1 MKMRLHFLLLGT
13 LAVNLCLSG
22 GALAQTGNAG
32 DAQPDAY
39 TYERV
44 GGKEM
49 KAYVFEPPHSDYGK
63 PRAAMLV
70 FHGGAWNHGSAEW
83 TFGQARYFTS
93 LGMVGISV
101 DYRLANG
108 DTVTPFDAA
117 EDARAAV
124 RWARS
129 QAALLNIDPKR
140 IGAYGESAGGLLAAA
155 TAITEESPTKGELSA
170 VPNALVLVSPALNV
184 EKSARFLALAGKRRD
199 IASIELGEH
208 VRRGLPPTIILTG
221 AMDAAIQPRAAG
233 GILREDEASKEPLR
247 IGNLS
252 GRRTH
257 AGAAR
262 RRWGDERGSREN
274 KVRCV
279 SKGGPVFGVDGIHS
293 GDKAEKLAGLKVA
306 TRKNGTGTKR
316 VC

>member
-13 LAVNLCLSG
+13 VAVNVCLSG
-22 GALAQTGNAG
+22 GALAQTQGGG

-39 TYERV
+39 TYKRV
-44 GGKEM
+44 DGKEM
-49 KAYVFEPPHSDYGK
+49 KAYVFEPLRSEYGK

-70 FHGGAWNHGSAEW
+70 FHGGAWNRGSAAW

-101 DYRLANG
+101 DYRLADG

-124 RWARS
+124 RWARG
-129 QAALLNIDPKR
+129 QAVLLNIDPKH

-155 TAITEESPTKGELSA
+155 TAITEEGPSKDAWSA

-184 EKSARFLALAGKRRD
+184 EKSARFLALARKRQD

-208 VRRGLPPTIILTG
+208 VRRGLPPIIILTG
-221 AMDAAIQPRAAG
+221 ALDVSIPAASLVEFCEKMRQAKNRCELEIYPGVGHMLEPPEDRGTAKEEADKTRYDAYLKVDQF
-233 GILREDEASKEPLR
+233 LASMGYIP
-247 IGNLS
+247 
-252 GRRTH
+252 
-257 AGAAR
+257 
-262 RRWGDERGSREN
+262 
-274 KVRCV
+274 V
-279 SKGGPVFGVDGIHS
+279 SKPKH
-293 GDKAEKLAGLKVA
+293 
-306 TRKNGTGTKR
+306 
-316 VC
+316 

>member
-1 MKMRLHFLLLGT
+1 MKMRLHLLLLST
-13 LAVNLCLSG
+13 LAVNLGLSG
-22 GALAQTGNAG
+22 GTRAQTGNAG
-32 DAQPDAY
+32 QAQPDGY

-49 KAYVFEPPHSDYGK
+49 KAYVFELPRSDHGK

-70 FHGGAWNHGSAEW
+70 FHGGAWSRGSAEW

-117 EDARAAV
+117 DDARAAV

-129 QAALLNIDPKR
+129 QARLLNIDPKR

-155 TAITEESPTKGELSA
+155 TAITEESPTKDELSA

-184 EKSARFLALAGKRRD
+184 EKSARFLALAGKRQD
-199 IASIELGEH
+199 FASIELGEH

-221 AMDAAIQPRAAG
+221 ALDATIPAASLVEFCEKMKQAKNRCELEIYPRVGHMLEPPEAAG
-233 GILREDEASKEPLR
+233 ATKEEAAKTRYDAYLKADQFLASLGY
-247 IGNLS
+247 I
-252 GRRTH
+252 
-257 AGAAR
+257 
-262 RRWGDERGSREN
+262 
-274 KVRCV
+274 
-279 SKGGPVFGVDGIHS
+279 PVA
-293 GDKAEKLAGLKVA
+293 KP
-306 TRKNGTGTKR
+306 KN
-316 VC
+316 

>member
-1 MKMRLHFLLLGT
+1 MKMRLHVLLFST
-13 LAVNLCLSG
+13 LPVNVCLSG
-22 GALAQTGNAG
+22 GALAQTGNAN
-32 DAQPDAY
+32 AQPDAY

-155 TAITEESPTKGELSA
+155 TAITEESPTKDELSA

-184 EKSARFLALAGKRRD
+184 EKSARFLALAGKRQH

-221 AMDAAIQPRAAG
+221 ALDVSIPAASLAEFCEKMRQAKNRCELEIYPGVGHMLEPPEGAGTAKEEAAKTRYDAYLKADQF
-233 GILREDEASKEPLR
+233 LASMGYIP
-247 IGNLS
+247 
-252 GRRTH
+252 
-257 AGAAR
+257 
-262 RRWGDERGSREN
+262 
-274 KVRCV
+274 V
-279 SKGGPVFGVDGIHS
+279 SK
-293 GDKAEKLAGLKVA
+293 A
-306 TRKNGTGTKR
+306 KN
-316 VC
+316 

>member
-1 MKMRLHFLLLGT
+1 MRMKMRLHVLLLST
-13 LAVNLCLSG
+13 LAVNVCLSG
-22 GALAQTGNAG
+22 GALAQTGNAE
-32 DAQPDAY
+32 DAHPDAY

-49 KAYVFEPPHSDYGK
+49 KVYVFEPPRSDYGK

-83 TFGQARYFTS
+83 TYGQARYFTS

-108 DTVTPFDAA
+108 DSVTPFDAA

-155 TAITEESPTKGELSA
+155 TAITEDSPTKDELSA

-184 EKSARFLALAGKRRD
+184 EKSARFLALAGKRQD

-221 AMDAAIQPRAAG
+221 ALDVSIPPASLAEFCEKMRQAKNRCELEIYPGVGHMLESPEGARTAK
-233 GILREDEASKEPLR
+233 EEASKTRYDAYLKADQFLASMGY
-247 IGNLS
+247 I
-252 GRRTH
+252 
-257 AGAAR
+257 A
-262 RRWGDERGSREN
+262 
-274 KVRCV
+274 V
-279 SKGGPVFGVDGIHS
+279 SK
-293 GDKAEKLAGLKVA
+293 A
-306 TRKNGTGTKR
+306 KN
-316 VC
+316 

>member
-1 MKMRLHFLLLGT
+1 MKMRLHLLLLGT
-13 LAVNLCLSG
+13 VAVNVCLSG
-22 GALAQTGNAG
+22 GARAQTQGGG

-39 TYERV
+39 TYKRV
-44 GGKEM
+44 KGKEM
-49 KAYVFEPPHSDYGK
+49 KAYVFEPPHSEYGK

-70 FHGGAWNHGSAEW
+70 FHGGAWNHGSAAW

-108 DTVTPFDAA
+108 DSVTPFDAA

-155 TAITEESPTKGELSA
+155 TAITEESPTKDELGA

-199 IASIELGEH
+199 IASIELGAH
-208 VRRGLPPTIILTG
+208 VRRGLPPIIILTG
-221 AMDAAIQPRAAG
+221 ALDVAIPPAPLAEFCEKMRQAKNRCELEIYPG
-233 GILREDEASKEPLR
+233 VGHMLEPPE
-247 IGNLS
+247 G
-252 GRRTH
+252 
-257 AGAAR
+257 
-262 RRWGDERGSREN
+262 
-274 KVRCV
+274 
-279 SKGGPVFGVDGIHS
+279 
-293 GDKAEKLAGLKVA
+293 
-306 TRKNGTGTKR
+306 NGTAKEEAAKTRYDAYLKADQFLASMGYIPLSKPGH
-316 VC
+316 

>member
-1 MKMRLHFLLLGT
+1 MKGRRDSALFSFARMKMRLHFLLLGT
-13 LAVNLCLSG
+13 LAVKVCLSG
-22 GALAQTGNAG
+22 GALAQTQSAG
-32 DAQPDAY
+32 AAQPDAY
-39 TYERV
+39 TYKRV
-44 GGKEM
+44 DGREM
-49 KAYVFEPPHSDYGK
+49 KAYVFEPPHSEYGK

-108 DTVTPFDAA
+108 DSVTPFDAA

-129 QAALLNIDPKR
+129 QAELLNIDAKR

-155 TAITEESPTKGELSA
+155 TAITEEAPSKDELGA
-170 VPNALVLVSPALNV
+170 VPNVLVLVSPALNV
-184 EKSARFLALAGKRRD
+184 EKSVRFHALAGKRQD

-221 AMDAAIQPRAAG
+221 ALDAAIPPASLAEFCEKMRQARNRCELEIYPRVGHMLEPPEGTTTAK
-233 GILREDEASKEPLR
+233 EEADKTRYEAYLKADQFLASMGYIP
-247 IGNLS
+247 
-252 GRRTH
+252 
-257 AGAAR
+257 
-262 RRWGDERGSREN
+262 
-274 KVRCV
+274 V
-279 SKGGPVFGVDGIHS
+279 SKP
-293 GDKAEKLAGLKVA
+293 
-306 TRKNGTGTKR
+306 KN
-316 VC
+316 

>member
-1 MKMRLHFLLLGT
+1 LKGGDTPPFFPLRMTMRLHFLLLST
-13 LAVNLCLSG
+13 LAVNVCVSG
-22 GALAQTGNAG
+22 GALAQTKSEG

-44 GGKEM
+44 GGREM

-124 RWARS
+124 RWARG

-155 TAITEESPTKGELSA
+155 TAITEAGPSKDELSA

-184 EKSARFLALAGKRRD
+184 EKSARFLALAGKRQD

-221 AMDAAIQPRAAG
+221 ALDAAIPPAPLAEFCEKM
-233 GILREDEASKEPLR
+233 REAKNRCELEIYPGVGHMLEPPEGSETAKEEGTKARYDAYLKADQFLASMGYIP
-247 IGNLS
+247 
-252 GRRTH
+252 
-257 AGAAR
+257 
-262 RRWGDERGSREN
+262 
-274 KVRCV
+274 V
-279 SKGGPVFGVDGIHS
+279 SKQ
-293 GDKAEKLAGLKVA
+293 
-306 TRKNGTGTKR
+306 KN
-316 VC
+316 

>member
-13 LAVNLCLSG
+13 LAVNVFLSG
-22 GALAQTGNAG
+22 SALAQTGNAG

-44 GGKEM
+44 GGKGM
-49 KAYVFEPPHSDYGK
+49 KAYVFEPPHGDYGK

-83 TFGQARYFTS
+83 TFGQARYFAS

-184 EKSARFLALAGKRRD
+184 EKSARFLALAGKRQD

-221 AMDAAIQPRAAG
+221 AMDAAIPPAPLAEFCEKMKQAKNRCELEIYPG
-233 GILREDEASKEPLR
+233 VGHMLEPP
-247 IGNLS
+247 
-252 GRRTH
+252 
-257 AGAAR
+257 
-262 RRWGDERGSREN
+262 E
-274 KVRCV
+274 
-279 SKGGPVFGVDGIHS
+279 
-293 GDKAEKLAGLKVA
+293 
-306 TRKNGTGTKR
+306 GTGATKEEATKTR
-316 VC
+316 YDAYLKADQFLASMGYIPVTKPKN

>member
-1 MKMRLHFLLLGT
+1 MLKGRRDSALFSFARMKMRLHFLLLST
-13 LAVNLCLSG
+13 LAMNVCLSSC
-22 GALAQTGNAG
+22 ALAQPQSAG

-39 TYERV
+39 TYKRV
-44 GGKEM
+44 DGKEL
-49 KAYVFEPPHSDYGK
+49 KAYVFEPPHSEYGK

-70 FHGGAWNHGSAEW
+70 FHGGAWDHGSAQW

-108 DTVTPFDAA
+108 DSATPFDTA

-129 QAALLNIDPKR
+129 QAELLNSDPKR

-155 TAITEESPTKGELSA
+155 TAITEESPAMDELSA
-170 VPNALVLVSPALNV
+170 IPNVLVLVSPALNV
-184 EKSARFLALAGKRRD
+184 EKSARFLALAGKRQD

-221 AMDAAIQPRAAG
+221 ALDAAIPPASLAEFCEKMRQAKNRCELEIYPGVGHMLEPPENTGRSQEDAAKTRYDVY
-233 GILREDEASKEPLR
+233 LKADQFLASMGYIP
-247 IGNLS
+247 
-252 GRRTH
+252 
-257 AGAAR
+257 
-262 RRWGDERGSREN
+262 
-274 KVRCV
+274 V
-279 SKGGPVFGVDGIHS
+279 SKP
-293 GDKAEKLAGLKVA
+293 
-306 TRKNGTGTKR
+306 KN
-316 VC
+316 

>member
-1 MKMRLHFLLLGT
+1 MKGRRDSALFSFARMQMRLHFLLLMA
-13 LAVNLCLSG
+13 LAMSVCLSG
-22 GALAQTGNAG
+22 GVLAQTKSDG

-39 TYERV
+39 TYTRV
-44 GGKEM
+44 DGKEM
-49 KAYVFEPPHSDYGK
+49 KAYVFEPPHSEYGK

-70 FHGGAWNHGSAEW
+70 FHGGAWDHGSAEW

-108 DTVTPFDAA
+108 NSVTPFDAA

-129 QAALLNIDPKR
+129 QAGLLNIDPKR

-155 TAITEESPTKGELSA
+155 TAITEETPTKDELSA
-170 VPNALVLVSPALNV
+170 VPNALVLISPALNV
-184 EKSARFLALAGKRRD
+184 EKSARFIALAGKRQA

-221 AMDAAIQPRAAG
+221 ALDVAIPPAPLAEFCEKMRQAKNRCELEIYPGVGHMLEPPENTGTAKEDAAKTRYDAYLKADQF
-233 GILREDEASKEPLR
+233 LASLGYIP
-247 IGNLS
+247 
-252 GRRTH
+252 
-257 AGAAR
+257 
-262 RRWGDERGSREN
+262 
-274 KVRCV
+274 V
-279 SKGGPVFGVDGIHS
+279 SK
-293 GDKAEKLAGLKVA
+293 A
-306 TRKNGTGTKR
+306 KN
-316 VC
+316 